1 MRKTVLTLPPA
12 LLIILWVSGDL
23 IGAGLARLEIP
34 QPQPDTFQLG
44 LVLKSAR
51 EYCAR
56 LERAA
61 LDFICLEEVKEKLD
75 LSRDSREGPVKQNP
89 TIFGPDRLGFK
100 IRPGAK
106 HDNAYLY
113 DYQFVRREGKVEEKR
128 ALLEK
133 NGKKADT
140 KTPLPQMRAFTYADI
155 LLAPVQLLDE
165 RFREYYSY
173 KLLGRDKI
181 GDTEAWI
188 LEVAP
193 RLTGVSRYLGG
204 KIWLKTDDSSV
215 LRIEWDPSTF
225 GHYENIQKRAESYK
239 ATPEIR
245 SYSEFGFE
253 KNGLRFPSVDFTEE
267 GYRGANG
274 KPFVRARTSVVYKD
288 YKFFT
293 VETESAVKIRSS
305 PSQSPLRP
313 LVFEDAARL
322 ADLDAGHLPLGVLQ
336 EPDPDDL
343 GRLE

>member
-1 MRKTVLTLPPA
+1 MRKMILKMPPA
-12 LLIILWVSGDL
+12 LLIILCASGGL
-23 IGAGLARLEIP
+23 IGAGLARQEIP

-61 LDFICLEEVKEKLD
+61 LDFICLEEVTEKLD

-89 TIFGPDRLGFK
+89 TLFGTDRLVFRM
-100 IRPGAK
+100 RPGAK
-106 HDNAYLY
+106 LDNAYLY

-133 NGKKADT
+133 NGKKANA
-140 KTPLPQMRAFTYADI
+140 KTPLPQMRAFTYAEI

-173 KLLGRDKI
+173 KLLGREKI

-193 RLTGVSRYLGG
+193 RLTGVPRYLGG
-204 KIWLKTDDSSV
+204 KIWLKTADSSV

-225 GHYENIQKRAESYK
+225 GHFETILARGESYK
-239 ATPEIR
+239 ATPEVR

-267 GYRGANG
+267 GYRGADG
-274 KPFVRARTSVVYKD
+274 KPFVRAMTSVVYKD

-293 VETESAVKIRSS
+293 VETQTTIK
-305 PSQSPLRP
+305 
-313 LVFEDAARL
+313 
-322 ADLDAGHLPLGVLQ
+322 
-336 EPDPDDL
+336 
-343 GRLE
+343 

>member
-1 MRKTVLTLPPA
+1 MSRNIMGLTLA
-12 LLIILWVSGDL
+12 SVFLLV
-23 IGAGLARLEIP
+23 GLAGQETP
-34 QPQPDTFQLG
+34 PPKPDMFQLG

-51 EYCAR
+51 EYCRR

-61 LDFICLEEVKEKLD
+61 LDFICLEEVSETLD
-75 LSRDSREGPVKQNP
+75 PSRDSREGPVKQNP
-89 TIFGPDRLGFK
+89 TAFGTDRLVFRM
-100 IRPGAK
+100 RPGAK
-106 HDNAYLY
+106 LDNAYLY
-113 DYQFVRREGKVEEKR
+113 DYQFVRREGKVEER
-128 ALLEK
+128 RSLLEK
-133 NGKKADT
+133 NGKKANA

-165 RFREYYSY
+165 RFREYYAY

-225 GHYENIQKRAESYK
+225 GHFETILARGENYK
-239 ATPEIR
+239 ATPEVR

-267 GYRGANG
+267 AYRGAEG
-274 KPFVRARTSVVYKD
+274 KLFVRARTSVVYKD

-293 VETESAVKIRSS
+293 VETQTTIK
-305 PSQSPLRP
+305 
-313 LVFEDAARL
+313 
-322 ADLDAGHLPLGVLQ
+322 
-336 EPDPDDL
+336 
-343 GRLE
+343 